1 MVASM
6 KRVRSMVAGKQAGAD
21 GAGNLGRSL
30 IDIAML
36 YASKAGAVIV
46 GVLILPQFNRLLGPE
61 QFGVVAVIFSLQAL
75 LLILDFGMSTIVG
88 RDIAADDSSRQ
99 ASVDIWRSAE
109 TVLNVAYAALG
120 VVLISVASL
129 MRVSLT
135 LPQMLL
141 TAVLLWALTQ
151 QNVATS
157 ALLAKRRYLDTGI
170 IQLAGVLVRGVGT
183 LAAMKIIG
191 VSLDVFLISQCVLA
205 LAQYLVSWVHCNKVL
220 SIDGVVGRV
229 TLEGCRR
236 LFLRGKPLML
246 FGLAGAAVMQLD
258 KPIVST
264 FMSPAELGPYY
275 LAMVL
280 CLTPISTLAGP
291 VMQFFQPRLVNAIH
305 ERDDVRAGQVL
316 QRYAT
321 IVVLATILP
330 TGILWLFRGP
340 LVQLWL
346 LHGTGAPQVIEY
358 AGILLPGIAIGA
370 LGYVPYVLLVAH
382 QDFRFQAVASTVM
395 TVITLGLALAAA
407 SRSSMIGVCWV
418 YACYH
423 SVSTL
428 VSWTRCLV
436 LARGDRT
443 RYVERNAVW
452 TALWVLVGG
461 GAVIAVYA
469 LMHAV

>member
-1 MVASM
+1 M
-6 KRVRSMVAGKQAGAD
+6 KDLRSTVVGKRARAGA
-21 GAGNLGRSL
+21 AGHLVRSL
-30 IDIAML
+30 IDMAML

-46 GVLILPQFNRLLGPE
+46 GVLILPQFNLLLGPE

-75 LLILDFGMSTIVG
+75 LLILDLGMSTIVG

-109 TVLNVAYAALG
+109 TVLNVSYAALG
-120 VVLISVASL
+120 VALISVASL
-129 MRVSLT
+129 IGVSLT

-141 TAVLLWALTQ
+141 TLVLLWALTQ
-151 QNVATS
+151 QNVAMS

-170 IQLAGVLVRGVGT
+170 IQLAGVLARGVGT
-183 LAAMKIIG
+183 LAAMKVIG

-205 LAQYLVSWVHCNKVL
+205 LAQYVVTWVHCNRVL

-229 TLEGCRR
+229 TLEGCWK

-258 KPIVST
+258 KPIVSA

-291 VMQFFQPRLVNAIH
+291 VMQFFQPRLVNALH
-305 ERDDVRAGQVL
+305 EQDHARAGQVL
-316 QRYAT
+316 RRYAT
-321 IVVLATILP
+321 IIVLATILP
-330 TGILWLFRGP
+330 TGILWLFRDP
-340 LVQLWL
+340 LIHLWL
-346 LHGTGAPQVIEY
+346 LHGTGAAPVIEY

-370 LGYVPYVLLVAH
+370 LGYVPYVLLVAY
-382 QDFRFQAVASTVM
+382 QDFRFQAVASTIM
-395 TVITLGLALAAA
+395 TVITLGLALLAA
-407 SRSSMIGVCWV
+407 SRSSIIGVCVV

-428 VSWTRCLV
+428 VSWARCLV
-436 LARGDRT
+436 LARGGGT
-443 RYVERNAVW
+443 RYIERNAVL
-452 TALWVLVGG
+452 TALWVVVGC

-469 LMHAV
+469 LKQAL